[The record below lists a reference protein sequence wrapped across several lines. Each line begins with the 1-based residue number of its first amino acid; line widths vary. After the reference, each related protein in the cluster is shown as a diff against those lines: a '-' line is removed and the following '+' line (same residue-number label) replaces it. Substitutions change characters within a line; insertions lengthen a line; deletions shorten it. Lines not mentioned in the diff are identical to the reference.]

1 MIWLNNKTNKIQMVN
16 VNFGFRQVKKIKL
29 CKKFFYFYL
38 LQKNEHK
45 LEDQACYFAKVPLI
59 CL

>member
-1 MIWLNNKTNKIQMVN
+1 MVN